1 METERERN
9 AEFASAEDGLALL
22 ISQRRELLLRSKK
35 ELLEFLELSDCYD
48 ATDILQKLDTNEF
61 LEERA
66 VCFCDSFSIR
76 SYFLS
81 LVSISMHWKSSLI
94 KWGMLIW
101 LKPTVRR
108 YSYQGRIP
116 TYFCI

>member
-61 LEERA
+61 L
-66 VCFCDSFSIR
+66 
-76 SYFLS
+76 
-81 LVSISMHWKSSLI
+81 
-94 KWGMLIW
+94 
-101 LKPTVRR
+101 
-108 YSYQGRIP
+108 
-116 TYFCI
+116 